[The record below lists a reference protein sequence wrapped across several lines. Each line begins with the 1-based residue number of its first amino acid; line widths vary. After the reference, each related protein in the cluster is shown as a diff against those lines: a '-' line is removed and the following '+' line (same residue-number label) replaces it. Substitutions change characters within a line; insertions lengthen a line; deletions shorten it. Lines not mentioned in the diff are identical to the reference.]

1 LKTRQCFLNTS
12 IERIGTPGTPERETA
27 GVYCVPANY
36 PSIDI
41 SAGFPGPGALIQR
54 ESVVVVP

>member
-1 LKTRQCFLNTS
+1 VNSS
-12 IERIGTPGTPERETA
+12 IVRIGTPGVTDRETA

-36 PSIDI
+36 DAINT

-54 ESVVVVP
+54 EHIIVVP